1 MIYQGDPETV
11 LDSIAQQIV
20 TAQENIEKTEFK
32 AKQAQKQLQIEIK
45 ELRSLHTDWATAIS
59 GILDQFCDMKRSE
72 LPGTPA
78 EKYGEAAQKSELPG
92 TPSQKYTI
100 KNLSKD
106 STIKRS
112 QSEGGNYSVNLG
124 ARGWQGEPLTDVLTP
139 RIHKGSL
146 MNFEPCFKTG
156 EGSSFA
162 AASYQGNPDAVVR
175 MEHHRSI
182 LPEVEEEMPTSMDTN
197 YGPHYD
203 NTTDLTPRMLSMLA
217 CPKVVQEVTAST
229 SAGDASH
236 KGKASLSDETEEAA
250 LLDPATKDSSS
261 IDKPRLP
268 SNSSRRSL
276 EDNTPEAKIFVEASK
291 KVSRASKAGKD
302 DVVPIS
308 EGESKGGKKPVNKW
322 SKLKNAI
329 QENNKDQALVK
340 KRRRMTLKEEADR
353 DWDHIINMHGGL
365 SKKFHRPSIVGGE
378 QSEGPESSA
387 ENTAFSAV
395 KVIPISRLVIEPTNS
410 YKQTWDFGIFVL
422 ILYSA
427 FFIPL
432 RFAYPFESVVL
443 DVGDVMMEVIFV
455 VDLVITFFTAIQD
468 GDNTIRDLR
477 KIRSQYLKSWFS
489 IDLVSSIPL
498 SLMVYAGLGAWVQSI
513 KLTKLFRLLRLS
525 RLLRL
530 FRLRK
535 LSNVEESLTVNPGLV
550 RLLKLV
556 FFLILILHWLA
567 CVLQMVADEPTSE
580 ESVDVFLDHQDF
592 LGKSAGTQYGV
603 AFYCVIA
610 LILGEMLS
618 PQTDLQVALVVTI
631 TLIGMFVYA
640 SLVGNLVSLLGH
652 LDSSSGEMSQR
663 MEELSEYMVKRNF
676 PSKLRQRV
684 RKYYTQVLA
693 RTKGVDDNRMLETLP
708 EYLRQEVALFLN
720 RKMVFKVPM
729 LEKCSI
735 SFITELV
742 TKVVPLS
749 CIEEDFI
756 IRHGT
761 IGREM
766 YFLTKGTVAVLD
778 QSGNQIAIMTEVCFF
793 GEVSLLYNTR
803 RGASVQALTQ
813 CDLLSLDKNSLWDL
827 LDAYPEDSMVITNNA
842 VRRHKARTTNSVSEA
857 GILEDADQG
866 DNSLFL
872 PREVAP

>member
-1 MIYQGDPETV
+1 MVGMPGDRTV
-11 LDSIAQQIV
+11 GMPGDQTVGMPGDRTVGMPGDRTMCLV
-20 TAQENIEKTEFK
+20 IERWEW
-32 AKQAQKQLQIEIK
+32 LVIERW
-45 ELRSLHTDWATAIS
+45 E
-59 GILDQFCDMKRSE
+59 C
-72 LPGTPA
+72 
-78 EKYGEAAQKSELPG
+78 
-92 TPSQKYTI
+92 
-100 KNLSKD
+100 
-106 STIKRS
+106 
-112 QSEGGNYSVNLG
+112 
-124 ARGWQGEPLTDVLTP
+124 
-139 RIHKGSL
+139 
-146 MNFEPCFKTG
+146 
-156 EGSSFA
+156 
-162 AASYQGNPDAVVR
+162 
-175 MEHHRSI
+175 
-182 LPEVEEEMPTSMDTN
+182 
-197 YGPHYD
+197 
-203 NTTDLTPRMLSMLA
+203 
-217 CPKVVQEVTAST
+217 
-229 SAGDASH
+229 
-236 KGKASLSDETEEAA
+236 
-250 LLDPATKDSSS
+250 
-261 IDKPRLP
+261 
-268 SNSSRRSL
+268 
-276 EDNTPEAKIFVEASK
+276 
-291 KVSRASKAGKD
+291 
-302 DVVPIS
+302 
-308 EGESKGGKKPVNKW
+308 
-322 SKLKNAI
+322 
-329 QENNKDQALVK
+329 LVIE
-340 KRRRMTLKEEADR
+340 RWEWL
-353 DWDHIINMHGGL
+353 
-365 SKKFHRPSIVGGE
+365 
-378 QSEGPESSA
+378 
-387 ENTAFSAV
+387 
-395 KVIPISRLVIEPTNS
+395 VIERWECLVIERWERLVIEQWERLVIERWERLPKPMSFSRMVIDPTNS

-432 RFAYPFESVVL
+432 RFAYPLESVAL
-443 DVGDVMMEVIFV
+443 DIGDVMMEVIFV

-468 GDNTIRDLR
+468 GDITIRDL
-477 KIRSQYLKSWFS
+477 KVIRSSYLKSWFS

-535 LSNVEESLTVNPGLV
+535 LSSVEESLTVNPGLV

-592 LGKSAGTQYGV
+592 LSKSGGTQYGV
-603 AFYCVIA
+603 AFYSVIA
-610 LILGEMLS
+610 LILGEKLS
-618 PQTDLQVALVVTI
+618 PQSDLQVALVVTI

-676 PSKLRQRV
+676 PSKLRMRV

-693 RTKGVDDNRMLETLP
+693 RTKGVDDNKMLETLP

-729 LEKCSI
+729 LKNCSI

-766 YFLTKGTVAVLD
+766 YFLTKGSVAVLD
-778 QSGNQIAIMTEVCFF
+778 HVGNQIAVMTEVCFF

-803 RGASVQALTQ
+803 RGASVQAVTQ

-842 VRRHKARTTNSVSEA
+842 VRRHKARTTHSISGA
-857 GILEDADQG
+857 GFVEDADMD
-866 DNSLFL
+866 DNDSLFV
-872 PREVAP
+872 PRQGP